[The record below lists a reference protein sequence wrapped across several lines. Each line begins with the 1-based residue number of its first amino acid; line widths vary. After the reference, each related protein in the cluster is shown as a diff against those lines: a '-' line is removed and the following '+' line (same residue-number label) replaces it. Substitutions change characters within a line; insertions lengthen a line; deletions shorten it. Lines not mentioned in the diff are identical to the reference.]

1 VPRFGDPEL
10 LGPDHSLGDFDCGVG
25 SLSSWL
31 REHARAAAA
40 AGSARTYV
48 LEDAEQGRVV
58 GYHALCAASISQREA
73 SARVQRGMPRHS
85 IPAVLLARLAVD
97 RSVQGRGLGA
107 FLLRDAIV
115 RSLAVAAQVGVRVM
129 LVHALDE
136 GARDFYLHHGFEP
149 SRTDPLNLQLIAK
162 DMQASLRGE
171 LGENARN

>member
-1 VPRFGDPEL
+1 MPRFGDPEP

-25 SLSSWL
+25 SLDTWL
-31 REHARAAAA
+31 REHARGAAA

-58 GYHALCAASISQREA
+58 GYHALCAASVSQREA
-73 SARVQRGMPRHS
+73 SARAQRGMPRHS

-97 RSVQGRGLGA
+97 RSVQEHGLGA
-107 FLLRDAIV
+107 FLLRDAMV

-129 LVHALDE
+129 LVHALDD
-136 GARDFYLHHGFEP
+136 GAREFYLHHGFEP

-162 DMQASLRGE
+162 DMQASLRGQ
-171 LGENARN
+171 LGESKGS